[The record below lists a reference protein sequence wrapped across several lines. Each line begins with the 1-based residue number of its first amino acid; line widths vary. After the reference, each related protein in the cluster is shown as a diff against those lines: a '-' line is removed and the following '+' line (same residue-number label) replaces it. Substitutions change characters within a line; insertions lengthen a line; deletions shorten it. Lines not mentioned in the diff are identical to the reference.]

1 MKAGDILTVDFGE
14 PRPGTP
20 AAIRPAVVVTS
31 DHMLGRGMAAIHV
44 VNCTSAERESDSDI
58 ASDWGWIQ
66 AHNITIISLTRV
78 VTETGHNVGPVI
90 LTQIREVV
98 AIVLDIDT

>member
-1 MKAGDILTVDFGE
+1 
-14 PRPGTP
+14 
-20 AAIRPAVVVTS
+20 
-31 DHMLGRGMAAIHV
+31 MLNRGMAEIHV
-44 VNCTSAERESDSDI
+44 VNCTTTERESDSDI

-90 LTQIREVV
+90 LAQIREII
-98 AIVLDIDT
+98 AMVLDIDT